1 MRARSGFPAITAGAA
16 ALVMMIT
23 APTAADVGYPDR
35 PITLIVAYEAGAATD
50 VTARMLAPFLE
61 KHLDGARIEVVNR
74 PGAGGEIGFAAL
86 AGSPADGYTI
96 GFINTPNLVSIPI
109 ERQARFSLDGVDPL
123 VNIVDE
129 PAVWTVPADSPFRTV
144 ADAIN
149 QAQANPDAVTL
160 GTTGVG
166 SDDQLAML
174 LVQRQARVQF
184 SHVPFS
190 SPSAK
195 QKALV
200 AKRID
205 VGGQTLGEGLRAM
218 ATGQARILGVMSNER
233 WKSAPDLPTFKEQ
246 GVPVVMAS
254 LRGIGA
260 PKGLPTDV
268 RGTLVKA
275 LIKAARD
282 PDFIAQAEAT
292 DRYQPLRVL
301 MPEAFAAELARLDA
315 ELRALWQSSPWLK

>member
-1 MRARSGFPAITAGAA
+1 MAGAA
-16 ALVMMIT
+16 ALMMML
-23 APTAADVGYPDR
+23 ALPTPADAAYPDR
-35 PITLIVAYEAGAATD
+35 PITLIVAYEAGGVTD
-50 VTARMLAPFLE
+50 VTARMLAPFIE
-61 KHLDGARIEVVNR
+61 KHLDGARVEVVNR

-86 AGSPADGYTI
+86 ANAPADGYTI

-109 ERQARFSLDGVDPL
+109 ERQARFSLDRLDPL

-129 PAVWTVPADSPFRTV
+129 PAVWAVPADSPFRTV
-144 ADAIN
+144 ADAIH

-166 SDDQLAML
+166 SDDQLALL

-195 QKALV
+195 QKALA
-200 AKRID
+200 AKRIE
-205 VGGQTLGEGLRAM
+205 VGGQTLGEGLRAV
-218 ATGQARILGVMSNER
+218 ATGQARVLGVMSNER
-233 WKSAPDLPTFKEQ
+233 WKPAPDLPTFKEQ

-260 PKGLPTDV
+260 PKGLPADV
-268 RGTLVKA
+268 RGTLVEA
-275 LIKAARD
+275 LAKAAGD
-282 PDFIAQAEAT
+282 PDFIARAEAT
-292 DRYQPLRVL
+292 DPYQPLRVL

>member
-1 MRARSGFPAITAGAA
+1 MRARSGFPAIMAGAA
-16 ALVMMIT
+16 ALAMT
-23 APTAADVGYPDR
+23 LALPAPADAAYPDR
-35 PITLIVAYEAGAATD
+35 PITLIVAYEAGGVTD
-50 VTARMLAPFLE
+50 VTARMLAPFIE
-61 KHLDGARIEVVNR
+61 KHLDGARVEVVNR

-86 AGSPADGYTI
+86 ANAPADGYTI

-109 ERQARFSLDGVDPL
+109 ERQARFSLDRLDPL

-129 PAVWTVPADSPFRTV
+129 PAVWAVPADSPFRTV
-144 ADAIN
+144 ADAIH

-166 SDDQLAML
+166 SDDQLALL

-195 QKALV
+195 QKALA
-200 AKRID
+200 AKRIE

-218 ATGQARILGVMSNER
+218 ATGQARVLGVMSNER
-233 WKSAPDLPTFKEQ
+233 WKPAPDLPTFKEQ

-260 PKGLPTDV
+260 PKGLPAEV
-268 RGTLVKA
+268 RDTLVEA
-275 LIKAARD
+275 LAKAAGD
-282 PDFIAQAEAT
+282 PGFIAQAEAT